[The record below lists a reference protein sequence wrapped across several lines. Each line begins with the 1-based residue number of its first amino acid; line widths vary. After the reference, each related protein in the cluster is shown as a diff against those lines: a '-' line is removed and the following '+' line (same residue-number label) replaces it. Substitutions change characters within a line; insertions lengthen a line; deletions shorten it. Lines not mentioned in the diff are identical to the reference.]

1 MSGLLLS
8 SSLALKKKKPTM
20 LADSTTPS
28 RSPSPERAMN
38 KNVKVRRREGNGDLV
53 FFLVLFEVHWQKHE
67 KRHSVSTRQR
77 GFAVQKPP
85 ARAKIVFCSFQR
97 KTELGKGRP
106 SSEQ

>member
-53 FFLVLFEVHWQKHE
+53 FFPRLV
-67 KRHSVSTRQR
+67 R
-77 GFAVQKPP
+77 GAL
-85 ARAKIVFCSFQR
+85 AK
-97 KTELGKGRP
+97 T
-106 SSEQ
+106 